1 MLLPSHL
8 IVPRLLSFSYLS
20 HFSVVFL
27 AFVLIL
33 LFYFFSLLPILCLSF
48 FSVSPSS
55 HQLSSPSQVTADLVG
70 ADCQHVCPMFRLR
83 CSVALNGPFVC
94 SVKEKKKKTFPTYEF
109 RCLPRDPCLNLC
121 CKIFFFLWSTK
132 EIIAL
137 SLTNRTWLLSP
148 HTPESWCKSWAV
160 PSACI
165 NLIRKTPFQS
175 WSLEDAHWGRFCRE
189 VAQWKHFLQHWVP
202 KEIGWRLH
210 LCYNKKEYFFLG
222 GTFSDCSNCHWQWA
236 VLGTWVLQW
245 PHWSFKTSLG
255 TCDFWVL
262 WVSYGL

>member
-1 MLLPSHL
+1 MS
-8 IVPRLLSFSYLS
+8 
-20 HFSVVFL
+20 SVVSQG
-27 AFVLIL
+27 IL
-33 LFYFFSLLPILCLSF
+33 VWIFA
-48 FSVSPSS
+48 V
-55 HQLSSPSQVTADLVG
+55 
-70 ADCQHVCPMFRLR
+70 R
-83 CSVALNGPFVC
+83 
-94 SVKEKKKKTFPTYEF
+94 
-109 RCLPRDPCLNLC
+109 
-121 CKIFFFLWSTK
+121 FFFLWSTK

-236 VLGTWVLQW
+236 VLGTWVLQCLTGVLKH
-245 PHWSFKTSLG
+245 PLAHETSGFCGWAMACKSTWDRKKRPARLPTLPFERICHSLELG
-255 TCDFWVL
+255 LHC
-262 WVSYGL
+262 

>member
-1 MLLPSHL
+1 MSVFLF
-8 IVPRLLSFSYLS
+8 SFSFLPPVIFPFPSYCWLGWSWLPACLS
-20 HFSVVFL
+20 HVSSSLFCCSQWP
-27 AFVLIL
+27 ICL
-33 LFYFFSLLPILCLSF
+33 LRE
-48 FSVSPSS
+48 
-55 HQLSSPSQVTADLVG
+55 G
-70 ADCQHVCPMFRLR
+70 
-83 CSVALNGPFVC
+83 
-94 SVKEKKKKTFPTYEF
+94 KKKKTFPTYEF